1 MRRAD
6 DWATVHRAATQQEA
20 ELVKGMLEA
29 NGIAAIVLHHG
40 SSPYPFLG
48 EAAVLVPRSDV
59 VRALYLV
66 RQAPEA

>member
-1 MRRAD
+1 M
-6 DWATVHRAATQQEA
+6 
-20 ELVKGMLEA
+20 KGMLEA
-29 NGIAAIVLHHG
+29 NGIDAVVMHQG

-48 EAAVLVPRSDV
+48 EAEVLVPRADV

>member
-6 DWATVHRAATQQEA
+6 DWETVHRAATEQEA
-20 ELVKGMLEA
+20 ELVKGMLESH
-29 NGIAAIVLHHG
+29 GIEAIVMHRG

-48 EAAVLVPRSDV
+48 EASVLVPRTDV

-66 RQAPEA
+66 RQAPGA